1 MNDIVVKDILKQ
13 KLYQNIPLWY
23 DEAYALGTMAVAACK
38 DRADPVTRFQT
49 IAALTAM
56 HNKATYS
63 HVGNGKTTPFSAA
76 EQIAGL
82 CAAIFEE
89 DIAKSPSGF
98 IRPNVPLAMD
108 NCGMGGD
115 LVVTANVSTLA
126 GLIAASAGIPMCKH
140 GSPANADDG
149 RHGSSD
155 FIELCGINPFMSRKQ
170 IEYAVEHYNFAYSEA
185 LDTNFKLI
193 HLQTHRYAMVPHVN
207 DLIGPITN
215 PTHPSI
221 MRRRVIGVNHLVH
234 PKVVAD
240 AYRIMNQR
248 GVTNME
254 RVYVVRGKIDPSSSR
269 GFDELSICI
278 GGNDVYVLDGNDI
291 VGYKLDASSFEL
303 PFATLASISPP
314 VGMSKGEFSNR
325 ILHGEETGAAR
336 DMVLANAALLFM
348 LANDDI
354 MSPRKAYEV
363 AYDTLTCGI
372 VPDVVAN
379 VRALAPRKTAA

>member
-1 MNDIVVKDILKQ
+1 MKDVVVKEILKQ

-23 DEAYALGTMAVAACK
+23 DEAYELGVMAVKACRK
-38 DRADPVTRFQT
+38 HARSKKRYQAV
-49 IAALTAM
+49 AVLSAM
-56 HNKATYS
+56 HNKATYN
-63 HVGNGKTTPFSAA
+63 HVGDGKTTPLSAA

-98 IRPNVPLAMD
+98 IRPNVPLTMD

-126 GLIAASAGIPMCKH
+126 ALIAASMGIPMCKH
-140 GSPANADDG
+140 GSPANADGG

-155 FIELCGINPFMSRKQ
+155 FIELCGINPYMTRAQ
-170 IEYAVEHYNFAYSEA
+170 IEYAVEHYGFAYSEA

-207 DLIGPITN
+207 DLVGPITN

-221 MRRRVIGVNHLVH
+221 LRRRVIGVNHLVH

-240 AYRIMNQR
+240 AYRIMNNK
-248 GVTNME
+248 GVTKME
-254 RVYVVRGKIDPSSSR
+254 KVYVVRGKIKPSSNS
-269 GFDELSICI
+269 GFDELSTCV
-278 GGNDVYVLDGNDI
+278 GGNDIYLLNGDDVVKCD
-291 VGYKLDASSFEL
+291 LDARSFGL
-303 PFATLASISPP
+303 PFASPASISPP
-314 VGMSKGEFSNR
+314 NGMSKGEFSTR

-336 DMVLANAALLFM
+336 DMVLANAALLHM
-348 LANDDI
+348 LSLDYFL
-354 MSPRKAYEV
+354 SPETAYKEV
-363 AYDTLTCGI
+363 RDMLDSGT
-372 VPDVVAN
+372 VPNVVNN
-379 VRALAPRKTAA
+379 VRALAPRTS